1 MENTNISLVFKD
13 EEKKIELLNKFEP
26 GLLKYDDKGNI
37 QINNTIKLNV
47 PIKTLSIKE
56 ERNFHCNTI
65 KIENNKNE
73 FLNSNGIIDSNLN
86 VSKTLKNILNLEMN
100 NSLKHEDNKLNKN
113 ESNSLHYIHSIF
125 ASFIKVS
132 INQEDFK
139 LNNCIKEDFE
149 NAMQKE
155 DDKYKIK
162 EILKIYEKYGAYIPF
177 EFVLGGKYLTYFDAH
192 NEKEQE
198 EITKNLNNKTNMTF
212 NDQKFDFGINNNN
225 INKLNN
231 NNENINMRMEVIGG
245 DILKKD
251 DFLEWYKSIN
261 TENIQIIE
269 YKSLYPLHYYLENKE
284 LIEKID
290 ELLEK
295 YYIELSN
302 EKNSKKIE
310 DEKKKEN
317 EKKENE
323 INDNDDKDIDEEEL
337 KILVIGDSK
346 SGKSSIL
353 KKYTN
358 GTFNE
363 EYKSTI
369 KIFKKHKNIKIKINN
384 KKKLFIT
391 FLIEY
396 PLPDEDNLDLEYKEK
411 FDAIFFIFD
420 ISCENSFR
428 KLKWEKIFNKYYKK
442 IPIFLIPN
450 KSDLK
455 SFNKKQELERYCK
468 RHNIFLSNEINCKT
482 QDFEEFSKT
491 INGLINY
498 VIFEKQRKID
508 NEKRN
513 FYLQQNNNK
522 KSNNCW

>member
-177 EFVLGGKYLTYFDAH
+177 
-192 NEKEQE
+192 
-198 EITKNLNNKTNMTF
+198 NLF
-212 NDQKFDFGINNNN
+212 
-225 INKLNN
+225 
-231 NNENINMRMEVIGG
+231 
-245 DILKKD
+245 
-251 DFLEWYKSIN
+251 
-261 TENIQIIE
+261 
-269 YKSLYPLHYYLENKE
+269 
-284 LIEKID
+284 
-290 ELLEK
+290 
-295 YYIELSN
+295 
-302 EKNSKKIE
+302 
-310 DEKKKEN
+310 
-317 EKKENE
+317 
-323 INDNDDKDIDEEEL
+323 
-337 KILVIGDSK
+337 
-346 SGKSSIL
+346 
-353 KKYTN
+353 
-358 GTFNE
+358 
-363 EYKSTI
+363 
-369 KIFKKHKNIKIKINN
+369 
-384 KKKLFIT
+384 
-391 FLIEY
+391 
-396 PLPDEDNLDLEYKEK
+396 
-411 FDAIFFIFD
+411 
-420 ISCENSFR
+420 
-428 KLKWEKIFNKYYKK
+428 
-442 IPIFLIPN
+442 
-450 KSDLK
+450 
-455 SFNKKQELERYCK
+455 
-468 RHNIFLSNEINCKT
+468 
-482 QDFEEFSKT
+482 
-491 INGLINY
+491 
-498 VIFEKQRKID
+498 
-508 NEKRN
+508 
-513 FYLQQNNNK
+513 
-522 KSNNCW
+522 